1 MGAGF
6 RCGVMDVLW
15 NLTPAMVVQ
24 LKNALS
30 FISENV
36 FKNLKM
42 AMRSMKSDPA
52 PPVATCRPLGGA
64 LAAP

>member
-1 MGAGF
+1 MGTGF

-15 NLTPAMVVQ
+15 NLTPVMVVQ
-24 LKNALS
+24 LKSTLS

-36 FKNLKM
+36 FKNLEM
-42 AMRSMKSDPA
+42 AMRSMKSDPV
-52 PPVATCRPLGGA
+52 PPVAICRALSGT